1 MRARLPL
8 LQRGWVLLLLAPLA
22 AASWLEP
29 FDGLLRSAAFRLRG
43 PRRPPPELV
52 ILDVDE
58 ASVSLAERLTSQEIA
73 RSELWRRMGPWP
85 WPRAL
90 QAEVAALALK
100 QGARRVVFTLLYSQS
115 SAYGASDDQAFRS
128 LLLPWRDRVVLAAGY
143 GVEVDPAL
151 GVDVVR
157 LRLPIHAL
165 GAVGLDALLE
175 APSGVLEAIPGR
187 RWQMEALAGL
197 PQPHP
202 PALAFVAARRP
213 PPLDPLGLDFPGPA
227 GTVPVVPAWQVE
239 QQPPGF
245 WRDRIVVFGRTPSR
259 LSDRRPSPFGPLT
272 SVELQAAA
280 LATVLQGGGF
290 RALPPLAAV
299 LLLVSWGLLALLLLR
314 RPGMAGGTVIAALF
328 LALAGLGVGAL
339 AWMMGLWLPVA
350 ALLLA
355 PLLGG
360 SSRSLGQWLEESR
373 ERAYLRQVLA
383 RRVSPA
389 LLADILREPG
399 PLGTQLGGSRTRC
412 AVLFTD
418 LVGFT
423 ALSAQLEPAPLF
435 ALLNRY
441 FEGIA
446 AAVIAENGLV
456 DKFIGDSLMAEFGV
470 PRSRGAAEDALA
482 AVRAALAMQV
492 ALEQLNQELTQQNRA
507 PLRQGIAIHVG
518 ELIAGNL
525 GSSERLEFTVV
536 GATVN
541 LASRLVGLASQF
553 PTFAALVSGAV
564 VELLPGQLD
573 VQALG
578 EHELRG
584 WPEPV
589 AIFGLRGL
597 RGRGEAV
604 AEAAV
609 QRLGPGGSAEGMP
622 SARAPA
628 LPRFVYDLQDRQ
640 ADGNPGESS
649 SPPS

>member
-1 MRARLPL
+1 MPL
-8 LQRGWVLLLLAPLA
+8 LRRGWVLLLLAPLA
-22 AASWLEP
+22 AAPWLEP
-29 FDGLLRSAAFRLRG
+29 VDSALRSAAFRVRG

-58 ASVSLAERLTSQEIA
+58 ASVSLAERLTPQEIA
-73 RSELWRRMGPWP
+73 RSALWRRMGPWP

-90 QAEVAALALK
+90 QAEVAALALE
-100 QGARRVVFTLLYSQS
+100 QGARRVVFTLLYSQP
-115 SAYGASDDQAFRS
+115 SAYGIADDRAFRS

-143 GVEVDPAL
+143 GLEADPAL
-151 GVDVVR
+151 GVELVR

-175 APSGVLEAIPGR
+175 APTGALEAIPGR

-202 PALAFVAARRP
+202 PALAFAAARRR
-213 PPLDPLGLDFPGPA
+213 PPLEPLGLDFPGPA
-227 GTVPVVPAWQVE
+227 GTVPVVPAWQVD

-290 RALPPLAAV
+290 HALPPPAMVPLLAG
-299 LLLVSWGLLALLLLR
+299 WGLLVLLLLR
-314 RPGMAGGTVIAALF
+314 RPGVAGGTVTAAL
-328 LALAGLGVGAL
+328 LLTLAGLGIGAL
-339 AWMMGLWLPVA
+339 GWMAGLWLPVA

-360 SSRSLGQWLEESR
+360 GGRGLGQWLEESR

-389 LLADILREPG
+389 LLADILRNPG
-399 PLGTQLGGSRTRC
+399 PLGTQLGGSRARC

-423 ALSAQLEPAPLF
+423 ALSAHLEPAPLF

-441 FEGIA
+441 FEAIA

-470 PRSRGAAEDALA
+470 PRSAGAAEDALA

-492 ALEQLNQELTQQNRA
+492 ALAQLNQELLKQNRA
-507 PLRQGIAIHVG
+507 PLRQSIAIHVG

-525 GSSERLEFTVV
+525 GSSQRLEFTVV

-553 PTFAALVSGAV
+553 PAFTALVSGAV

-573 VQALG
+573 VQPLG
-578 EHELRG
+578 EHMLRG

-589 AIFGLRGL
+589 AVFGLRGL
-597 RGRGEAV
+597 RGQQAAGAEV
-604 AEAAV
+604 AA
-609 QRLGPGGSAEGMP
+609 QRPGPGGC
-622 SARAPA
+622 
-628 LPRFVYDLQDRQ
+628 
-640 ADGNPGESS
+640 
-649 SPPS
+649 